1 MIKSKS
7 LLHNI
12 FVRSFLSGRSKIQN
26 EKYIKWYE
34 VNWAGSRWKKRK
46 IWAKLQMVMD
56 TNWVVIL
63 NNQSFAISKHDTFFL
78 NLGFWF
84 NWFVDMVF
92 PDVYCL
98 FMFAD
103 KTVSNRAFNI
113 TKLTVLPLPLRK
125 DNLSLS
131 VNNSYFQQLLKIK
144 STVLLN
150 FAITKMRNPLDIKTA
165 L

>member
-92 PDVYCL
+92 PDVYSL

-113 TKLTVLPLPLRK
+113 TKLTVFLLIIHI
-125 DNLSLS
+125 S
-131 VNNSYFQQLLKIK
+131 NNC
-144 STVLLN
+144 
-150 FAITKMRNPLDIKTA
+150 
-165 L
+165 

>member
-1 MIKSKS
+1 M
-7 LLHNI
+7 
-12 FVRSFLSGRSKIQN
+12 RSFFSGRSKIQK
-26 EKYIKWYE
+26 EKYTKWYE

-92 PDVYCL
+92 AEVYCL
-98 FMFAD
+98 FMFTD
-103 KTVSNRAFNI
+103 KTVSDRAISISQNSRFCRCLWEKNI
-113 TKLTVLPLPLRK
+113 
-125 DNLSLS
+125 
-131 VNNSYFQQLLKIK
+131 YHFLLKINI
-144 STVLLN
+144 SN
-150 FAITKMRNPLDIKTA
+150 NC
-165 L
+165 

>member
-34 VNWAGSRWKKRK
+34 VNRAGSRWKKRK

-92 PDVYCL
+92 AEVYCL
-98 FMFAD
+98 FMFTD
-103 KTVSNRAFNI
+103 KTVSDRAI
-113 TKLTVLPLPLRK
+113 
-125 DNLSLS
+125 SIS
-131 VNNSYFQQLLKIK
+131 QNSRFCRCLWEKIIYHFLLKINI
-144 STVLLN
+144 SN
-150 FAITKMRNPLDIKTA
+150 NC
-165 L
+165 

>member
-113 TKLTVLPLPLRK
+113 TKLTVFLLIIHI
-125 DNLSLS
+125 S
-131 VNNSYFQQLLKIK
+131 NNC
-144 STVLLN
+144 
-150 FAITKMRNPLDIKTA
+150 
-165 L
+165 